1 MILKEA
7 DDRASDIAELQS
19 LLQIHDE
26 KHHTAIQKQID
37 NIRSGVS
44 GERSAAHFIDREF
57 SASKRVMVLH
67 DLRIDYKGDFSQID
81 HLLIHRIQG
90 TAWVLETKNYTERLT
105 CDEHGDWTIWNH
117 GKPRPIPSP
126 ISQAKRH
133 CETVRLWLEA
143 NGFKGIHTIH
153 PVVLIS
159 PTSSVNRAKLKSTDF
174 VVKSDNFGRWWE
186 EQADKLSS
194 VSLLG
199 MLGRHLVNGMS
210 QELMIFL
217 ADRLIKA
224 HTPAKF
230 DWASILRLP
239 DIDTSQAEGGKV
251 HQALHMTAPAQID
264 SIKTVQT
271 PHGDVTIS
279 LLPDGRY
286 ALRNEKND
294 ALIEHV
300 RKALSGKGKW
310 NPRFK
315 NWLIGEED
323 LHQVI
328 TALK

>member
-7 DDRASDIAELQS
+7 DDRASDIAELQR
-19 LLQIHDE
+19 LLQVNDE

-67 DLRIDYKGDFSQID
+67 DLRIDYKGDFAQID

-90 TAWVLETKNYTERLT
+90 TAWVLETKNYTGRLT

-126 ISQAKRH
+126 VSQAKRH
-133 CETVRLWLEA
+133 CETVRLWLAA
-143 NGFKGIHTIH
+143 NGFKGVHTIH

-159 PTSSVNRAKLKSTDF
+159 PTSSVNRAKLKSSDF
-174 VVKSDNFGRWWE
+174 VVKSDNFGRWFE

-194 VSLLG
+194 VSVLG

-210 QELMIFL
+210 QELMLFL
-217 ADRLIKA
+217 ADRLKRA
-224 HTPAKF
+224 HTPAKY
-230 DWASILRLP
+230 DWQAILRLP
-239 DIDTSQAEGGKV
+239 VIQAQQDKV
-251 HQALHMTAPAQID
+251 AGDRDNLRMVAPAQID
-264 SIKTVQT
+264 TIKTVQT
-271 PHGDVTIS
+271 PHGEVKIS
-279 LLPDGRY
+279 PLPDGRY
-286 ALRNEKND
+286 ALRNEKNE

-300 RKALSGKGKW
+300 RTALSGKGKW

-315 NWLIGEED
+315 NWIVSGAD
-323 LHQVI
+323 LQQVI
-328 TALK
+328 AGLS